1 MDTSIKSLSLEEFQN
16 VIEEAHLPAY
26 RSKQILSWIY
36 EKGIESYDEMTNVP
50 KSVRSQLADSYP
62 LNPLRLVERL
72 ESRDGSRKYLCECAD
87 GALMETVGLPSP
99 DGRLSVC
106 ISSQSG
112 CAMGCVFCA
121 TGKAGLTRSLF
132 PGELVDQVLLVQKD
146 FERRVTNVVVMGQGE
161 PFSNYDAVLAGL
173 RILNH
178 QKLLAIGARHIT
190 VSTCGVIP
198 GISKFAREPEQF
210 TLAVSLHA
218 ARQEVRDRLI
228 PSMKTQTLEKLR
240 RELSSYT
247 ETSGRRFS
255 FEYALMQGI
264 NDSDDDLAALV
275 EYCRGLL
282 CHVNL
287 IPLNKIE
294 GSPFHPVSMQTMNRW
309 SEQLERN
316 GVACSIRK
324 SRGSD
329 IAAACGQLAAKH
341 R

>member
-1 MDTSIKSLSLEEFQN
+1 MDTSIKSLSLGEFQN

-50 KSVRSQLADSYP
+50 KSVRSQLANSYP

-87 GALMETVGLPSP
+87 GALIETVGLPSP

-121 TGKAGLTRSLF
+121 TGKAGLTRSLL

-264 NDSDDDLAALV
+264 NDSNDDLAALV

>member
-87 GALMETVGLPSP
+87 GALIETVGLPSP

-264 NDSDDDLAALV
+264 NDSDDGLAALV

>member
-173 RILNH
+173 RFLNH

>member
-36 EKGIESYDEMTNVP
+36 EKGIGSYDEMTNVP
-50 KSVRSQLADSYP
+50 KPVRSQLADSYP

-87 GALMETVGLPSP
+87 GALIETVGLPSP

-228 PSMKTQTLEKLR
+228 PSMKSQTLEKLR

-264 NDSDDDLAALV
+264 NDSNDDLAALV